1 MLGPHNTLGEKDF
14 YRVRK
19 GKEGK
24 RIRRI
29 RRKRKREN
37 GRKKLVK
44 RKRKIRLAK
53 VNIRGGGEGLLIK
66 RHRE

>member
-1 MLGPHNTLGEKDF
+1 MLGPHNTLGERDC

-29 RRKRKREN
+29 REKGKRKTGEKSSKEE
-37 GRKKLVK
+37 KK
-44 RKRKIRLAK
+44 
-53 VNIRGGGEGLLIK
+53 N
-66 RHRE
+66 

>member
-1 MLGPHNTLGEKDF
+1 MLGPHNTLGERDC

-19 GKEGK
+19 GKKGK

-53 VNIRGGGEGLLIK
+53 VNIKGGGRRFVNKET
-66 RHRE
+66 